1 MVKEVLVKKKKRVG
15 LATKIFVAVFAIYA
29 AYTLVSLQLQISAKK
44 AEQEQLIEHFEM
56 QQLKNAQLEDVI
68 NDGQNEEYI
77 AKIAREDIDYV
88 YPGEQVF
95 VDISSN

>member
-1 MVKEVLVKKKKRVG
+1 MKKKKRVG